1 MNNELKRMHQLV
13 KLLNE
18 ARKAYEQEAHSIMS
32 DFEYDKLYDELM
44 DLEKALGTTLSNSP
58 TINVGYEVISEL
70 PKERHEKVMLS
81 LDKTKDVSALVDFL
95 GDKKGVI
102 SWKLD
107 GLTVV
112 LTYQNGRLIKGVTRG
127 NGEIGEV
134 ITNNAKVFKGVPLQI
149 PYKGELIVRGEAVIG
164 YKDFNKLNEEIED
177 VEAKY
182 KNPRNLCS
190 GSVRQLNNQV
200 TAKRNVHFVAF
211 AVIRTDNPSLMDSQ
225 KFQLDWLVDQ
235 GFEVVEHYLVDASNV
250 ENQVAEYSE
259 KAATFNLPTDGLVL
273 IYDDIKYGE
282 SLGST
287 NKFPRNS
294 IAFKWADEIM
304 ETTLIEV
311 EWSPS
316 RTGLINPIAI
326 FAPVELEGT
335 SVSRASLH
343 NLSILEELELGI
355 GDTIQVYK
363 ANMIIP
369 QIADNLTRSGKK
381 ELLHD
386 NQCTERKISKNT
398 IQPPD
403 YCPIC
408 KTATIISTDLG
419 TKTLHCP
426 NPQCQIKQIKS
437 YTLFASRDALNIE
450 GLSEATIEKFV
461 QKGFIKNVTDIFK
474 LEPHREDIVTM
485 EGFGERSFSNL
496 MDSIEKA
503 KVTTLPK
510 LIYGLGINNI
520 GLATAK
526 VICKS
531 VNNDIDRLLGISQNE
546 LNEIP
551 TIGGVIAK
559 SFVDYFGNYQ
569 NVEIFRE
576 LLSIVK
582 LEQDKV
588 GEEVLEGKTFVI
600 TGSLSHFINRNEL
613 RELIEGLGGKVA
625 SSISAKTDYLINNDI
640 TSSSSKNRKAKDLGV
655 EIISESD
662 FREMVE

>member
-18 ARKAYEQEAHSIMS
+18 ARKTYEQEAHSIMS

-70 PKERHEKVMLS
+70 PKERHERVMLS
-81 LDKTKDVSALVDFL
+81 LDKTKEVSALVDFL
-95 GDKKGVI
+95 GDKMGVI

-112 LTYQNGRLIKGVTRG
+112 LTYQDGKLVKGVTRG

-134 ITNNAKVFKGVPLQI
+134 ITNNVKVFKNVPLHI
-149 PYKGELIVRGEAVIG
+149 PYIGELIVRGEAVIG

-211 AVIRTDNPSLMDSQ
+211 AVIKTDNPSLMDSQ
-225 KFQLDWLVDQ
+225 KYQLDWLVGQ
-235 GFEVVEHYLVDASNV
+235 GFGVVEHYLVDRNNV
-250 ENQVAEYSE
+250 ENQVAKYSD
-259 KAATFNLPTDGLVL
+259 KVAAFDLPTDGLVL

-326 FAPVELEGT
+326 FVPVELEGT

-369 QIADNLTRSGKK
+369 QVADNLTRSGK
-381 ELLHD
+381 
-386 NQCTERKISKNT
+386 RSS
-398 IQPPD
+398 PPD

-408 KTATIISTDLG
+408 NTATIIATDLG

-426 NPQCQIKQIKS
+426 NPHCQIKQIKS

-461 QKGFIKNVTDIFK
+461 QKGFVKNVTDIFK
-474 LEPHREDIVTM
+474 LEAYKEDIITM
-485 EGFGERSFSNL
+485 EGFGEKSFNNL

-503 KVTTLPK
+503 KATTLPK

-531 VNNDIDRLLGISQNE
+531 VNNDIDRLLGIGQEE

-559 SFVDYFGNYQ
+559 SFVDYFGDYQ
-569 NVEIFRE
+569 HVEIFRE

-582 LEQDKV
+582 LEQEEV
-588 GEEVLEGKTFVI
+588 GEQVLEGKTFVI
-600 TGSLSHFINRNEL
+600 TGSLSHFTNRNEL
-613 RELIEGLGGKVA
+613 IEFIEGLGGKVA
-625 SSISAKTDYLINNDI
+625 GSISAKTDYLINNDV
-640 TSSSSKNRKAKDLGV
+640 TSSSSKNKKAKDLGV
-655 EIISESD
+655 AIISEIN
-662 FREMVE
+662 FLEMVE